1 MTQLDGMHA
10 HILHMHAV
18 NMTIN
23 ITVNMTINITAD
35 TKRIIMNTG
44 LHTLAFSTGSMQAM
58 CKCQFKSYLMNR
70 RLAS

>member
-10 HILHMHAV
+10 HILHMHA
-18 NMTIN
+18 
-23 ITVNMTINITAD
+23 VNMTINITAD